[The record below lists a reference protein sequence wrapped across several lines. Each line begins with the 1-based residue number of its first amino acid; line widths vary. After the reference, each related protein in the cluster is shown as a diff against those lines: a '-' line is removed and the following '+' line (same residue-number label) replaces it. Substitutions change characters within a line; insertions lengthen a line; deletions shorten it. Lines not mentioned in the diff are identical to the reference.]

1 MGWASTSRKGPM
13 ALTDRFKDFK
23 SKAEE
28 AVVER
33 KDQIQGAVQ
42 KAGEVADQRTGG
54 KYHDKIEK
62 AGGKALGYVESL
74 DANKE
79 VSPAEDGS
87 SAAASIAPE
96 EPLPPSAA

>member
-1 MGWASTSRKGPM
+1 M
-13 ALTDRFKDFK
+13 ALSDRFKDLK
-23 SKAEE
+23 SKAED

-33 KDQIQGAVQ
+33 KDQIQQAVQ

-74 DANKE
+74 DDSAKGAT
-79 VSPAEDGS
+79 AETTATTQPEEGGHPD
-87 SAAASIAPE
+87 AAA
-96 EPLPPSAA
+96 

>member
-1 MGWASTSRKGPM
+1 M

-62 AGGKALGYVESL
+62 AGGKALGYVQSL
-74 DANKE
+74 DGDKGVAPTE
-79 VSPAEDGS
+79 SETTGGP
-87 SAAASIAPE
+87 SAPSATAE
-96 EPLPPSAA
+96 EPSPPSAA

>member
-1 MGWASTSRKGPM
+1 M
-13 ALTDRFKDFK
+13 ALTDRFKDLK

-74 DANKE
+74 DGDKGAA
-79 VSPAEDGS
+79 PAESESTPGAT
-87 SAAASIAPE
+87 SATAE
-96 EPLPPSAA
+96 EPSPPSAA